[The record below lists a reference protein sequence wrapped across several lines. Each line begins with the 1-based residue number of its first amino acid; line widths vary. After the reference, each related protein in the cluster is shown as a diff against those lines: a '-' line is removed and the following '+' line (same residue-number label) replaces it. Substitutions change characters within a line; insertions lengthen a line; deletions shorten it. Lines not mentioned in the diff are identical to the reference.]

1 MNETEKY
8 KNAFTLA
15 CIWLQK
21 GYIDAV
27 DRRGWSVMKW
37 EEYLL
42 SILEGQDDSKAI
54 SVTDQKTD
62 L

>member
-1 MNETEKY
+1 MDELEKY

-42 SILEGQDDSKAI
+42 SILEGNDDSTRVAQPDRKN
-54 SVTDQKTD
+54 
-62 L
+62 

>member
-1 MNETEKY
+1 MNALEKY
-8 KNAFTLA
+8 KHAFTLA

-27 DRRGWSVMKW
+27 DRRGWSVMTW

-42 SILEGQDDSKAI
+42 SILEGNDDSTRVAQP
-54 SVTDQKTD
+54 DQKN
-62 L
+62 